1 MRKLSKKEIT
11 AAEKLFTILCA
22 SQNALDRELEAVFK
36 NNSNQVKQ
44 SIVDGVDKFYTLYS
58 KDGDEKTIR
67 DMLAQNMK
75 GMSKVKQ
82 YSYLSNLLV
91 ALTHVCGNII
101 EGEKWGK
108 LLEEHSVILKAIE
121 MGLMEEDG
129 EEVQTGIDDMLDLVT
144 SNIDACSV
152 LFIGEPPYEKLFSAC
167 LTENPETVEA
177 LAVNTRSSA
186 VNMAA
191 ALYILQE
198 RGELTSLGETK
209 IPPQEMGVMAASLME
224 IDAAHKSGSWDGAKT
239 VIEKAAKTATILIV
253 TSPDILKDTIFFAF
267 VGLLTNFSVLWM
279 LIAGA
284 ILAINVRIRHNT
296 VKEHMEPVFKVG
308 AKMMKVGLDMVQK
321 ISHKFSEW
329 IETSL
334 LSKALPVWKKCSDF
348 AVNGILIPAAAFLIR
363 AKEEVLRRA
372 DIALNKVEAAFS
384 HLKEEVTDVV
394 DNARNHNKDD
404 VVEESEQEEEFDLEP
419 VTFETEESCD
429 EEGVEILID

>member
-58 KDGDEKTIR
+58 KDVDEKTIR

-144 SNIDACSV
+144 SNIDA
-152 LFIGEPPYEKLFSAC
+152 
-167 LTENPETVEA
+167 
-177 LAVNTRSSA
+177 
-186 VNMAA
+186 
-191 ALYILQE
+191 
-198 RGELTSLGETK
+198 
-209 IPPQEMGVMAASLME
+209 
-224 IDAAHKSGSWDGAKT
+224 
-239 VIEKAAKTATILIV
+239 
-253 TSPDILKDTIFFAF
+253 
-267 VGLLTNFSVLWM
+267 
-279 LIAGA
+279 
-284 ILAINVRIRHNT
+284 
-296 VKEHMEPVFKVG
+296 
-308 AKMMKVGLDMVQK
+308 
-321 ISHKFSEW
+321 
-329 IETSL
+329 
-334 LSKALPVWKKCSDF
+334 
-348 AVNGILIPAAAFLIR
+348 
-363 AKEEVLRRA
+363 
-372 DIALNKVEAAFS
+372 
-384 HLKEEVTDVV
+384 DVYKRQV
-394 DNARNHNKDD
+394 
-404 VVEESEQEEEFDLEP
+404 SY
-419 VTFETEESCD
+419 
-429 EEGVEILID
+429 